1 MTADD
6 GDDNGDDER
15 DDNGTVDG
23 DDNRADDGDDD
34 DVDNCDAR
42 EDVWK
47 EDATNTTIT
56 LEQDDIL
63 ELYACLSDTADDTV
77 HEYSTSLC
85 HTILLRQ
92 S

>member
-1 MTADD
+1 MTSQD
-6 GDDNGDDER
+6 GPYHV
-15 DDNGTVDG
+15 TA
-23 DDNRADDGDDD
+23 ADDGDDD
-34 DVDNCDAR
+34 GGDNGDNDGTDDGDNNGADDGDCDVDNCDAR

-77 HEYSTSLC
+77 HEYSA
-85 HTILLRQ
+85 
-92 S
+92 